1 MVGVVNGRPRLH
13 RTPTSLP
20 PTAARRSLY
29 HARFT
34 ALQGGPGADSM
45 RRPARCSDG
54 SMASPQ
60 DCIEFAKQCERLAS
74 LCEDDPQL
82 REHLIDLAREW
93 MTMAE
98 QNTADA

>member
-1 MVGVVNGRPRLH
+1 MELS
-13 RTPTSLP
+13 TASL
-20 PTAARRSLY
+20 AAPHSNLIAADQLRAVACIIMRGL
-29 HARFT
+29 T